1 MIIEVNLIGGPKK
14 RKAGGGIS
22 LPNFGALIK
31 GVKDPLLL
39 GAVGAWIVVGAAGGL
54 FFVTMQARLSTLQ
67 EEERRVGAE
76 ARRFSNMIAQKRRA
90 QGLRDSLLI
99 ELQSIRRIDSDRYV
113 WPHVLEEVTKSLPD
127 YTWLVS
133 MNVLQTAPIAG
144 AETDTIQQPAAVQ
157 FMIDGRTPE
166 ISAYTRFLRNLANS
180 PWVTNVVPGAT
191 RTVVEDD
198 KALTAF
204 SITATFKQADSSFM
218 RTVPVAES
226 VR

>member
-1 MIIEVNLIGGPKK
+1 MIIEGNLIGGPKT

-133 MNVLQTAPIAG
+133 MNVVQTAPIVG
-144 AETDTIQQPAAVQ
+144 TETDTIQPPAAVQ

-204 SITATFKQADSSFM
+204 SITATFRQADSSFM